1 MPTISAVILTKNE
14 ARNIA
19 DCLAS
24 VHWADEVLVLDSF
37 STDDTVAIAQA
48 QGARLAQRAFQ
59 DWANQRNAALDL
71 AVGEWVFFV
80 DADERATPE
89 LAAEIRGV
97 SAQDSPVGWWVPR
110 RNYIFGRWIRHAGW
124 SPDYQLRLL
133 RRGRARYDPT
143 RPVHELVLLD
153 GEDGHLQNP
162 LLHYNYDR
170 LSQFIAKQN
179 RYTSLEARE
188 LQAKSI
194 RARPWSP
201 ILQPWR
207 EFWRRYVTLEGYKD
221 GGHGLLLS
229 LLMAYYSG
237 VTYVKL
243 WRLGK

>member
-24 VHWADEVLVLDSF
+24 VRWADEVLVLDSF

-110 RNYIFGRWIRHAGW
+110 RNYIFGQWIRHAGW

-188 LQAKSI
+188 LQAKGI

>member
-24 VHWADEVLVLDSF
+24 VRWADEVLVLDSF
-37 STDDTVAIAQA
+37 STDDTVAISQA

-59 DWANQRNAALDL
+59 DWADQRNAALDL
-71 AVGEWVFFV
+71 ATGEWVFFV

-110 RNYIFGRWIRHAGW
+110 RNYIFGQWIRHAGW

-188 LQAKSI
+188 LQANSI

>member
-1 MPTISAVILTKNE
+1 
-14 ARNIA
+14 
-19 DCLAS
+19 
-24 VHWADEVLVLDSF
+24 
-37 STDDTVAIAQA
+37 
-48 QGARLAQRAFQ
+48 
-59 DWANQRNAALDL
+59 
-71 AVGEWVFFV
+71 
-80 DADERATPE
+80 
-89 LAAEIRGV
+89 
-97 SAQDSPVGWWVPR
+97 
-110 RNYIFGRWIRHAGW
+110 
-124 SPDYQLRLL
+124 
-133 RRGRARYDPT
+133 
-143 RPVHELVLLD
+143 VLLD

>member
-24 VHWADEVLVLDSF
+24 VRWADEVLVLDSF

-59 DWANQRNAALDL
+59 DWADQRNAALNL

-110 RNYIFGRWIRHAGW
+110 RNYIFGQWIRHAGW